1 MLDEYVNAFSHYM
14 GTGSTDAL
22 SEFCAEGADHS
33 RLRVYRNGFLRSCIE
48 ALRASYPSVERIVG
62 AERFPALA
70 RPFVEANPPSTA
82 SLVEYGE
89 HFPHFIDDARE
100 VHRLDHLASFA
111 RLDRAWT
118 EVFFAAD
125 VDTEAAR
132 AARVSPSGGVVVPAN
147 HVSVQAETS
156 RSPHGPQAS
165 TVQSAPGTERPEAAA
180 STPGVPGDAEALM
193 NLRGRLAPWVRL
205 VSPEYRVLDS
215 WSRLRRDEL
224 AQPVEVR
231 HVSQRVLV
239 WRRGADVLYRDLA
252 RPEHAFIARVSAG
265 LPCGEAAAGA
275 LDIDPDFDL
284 VTTFA
289 SLLHHRMLTFTH

>member
-14 GTGSTDAL
+14 STGSADAL
-22 SEFCAEGADHS
+22 SEFCAEGADLS
-33 RLRVYRNGFLRSCIE
+33 RLRVYRNGFLKSCIE

-82 SLVEYGE
+82 RLVEYGE
-89 HFPHFIDDARE
+89 HFPRFIDDARA

-111 RLDRAWT
+111 GLDRAWT

-132 AARVSPSGGVVVPAN
+132 AAGISPSGGVAPASD
-147 HVSVQAETS
+147 VSVEAETS
-156 RSPHGPQAS
+156 RGPHGPQAS
-165 TVQSAPGTERPEAAA
+165 TVQPAPVTESPEAAA

-193 NLRGRLAPWVRL
+193 KLRGRLAPWVRL
-205 VSPEYRVLDS
+205 VSPEYRVLDA

-239 WRRGADVLYRDLA
+239 WRRGADVLHRDLA
-252 RPEHAFIARVSAG
+252 HPEHTFIARVAAG
-265 LPCGEAAAGA
+265 QPCGEAAAAA
-275 LDIDPDFDL
+275 LDVDPDFDL

-289 SLLHHRMLTFTH
+289 SLLHHRMLTFAH